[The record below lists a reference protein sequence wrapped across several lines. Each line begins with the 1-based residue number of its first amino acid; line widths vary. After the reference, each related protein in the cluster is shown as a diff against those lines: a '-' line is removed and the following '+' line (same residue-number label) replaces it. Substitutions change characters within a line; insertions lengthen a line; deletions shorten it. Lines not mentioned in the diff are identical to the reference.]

1 MGKYNLRGK
10 PINYKKPYKPV
21 INPLTVAIDKSVVRS
36 LEVPLMLKRRTDTGL
51 DISEWANAVIFGQER
66 VESRV
71 YDMIMNN
78 EVIPFEFYTRVKPPN
93 VFFIT
98 EK

>member
-10 PINYKKPYKPV
+10 PINYKKSSIPV